1 MLKKTITLFAVLFFA
16 AQLFAQIE
24 NPVSWAYT
32 AKKIGPKKYELH
44 LTATIQN
51 SWHIYAQKA
60 GDGPEPTTINFKKN
74 PLLKFEGK
82 VKEVGKLETAFDP
95 NFNSTLRFY
104 NKTVD
109 FVQIVNLKSAV
120 NTVVKGSVNFMVC
133 NERKCLPPK
142 EIPFSINIDAK

>member
-1 MLKKTITLFAVLFFA
+1 MKL
-16 AQLFAQIE
+16 
-24 NPVSWAYT
+24 
-32 AKKIGPKKYELH
+32 
-44 LTATIQN
+44 
-51 SWHIYAQKA
+51 
-60 GDGPEPTTINFKKN
+60 
-74 PLLKFEGK
+74 EGK